1 MTEPKRALKPAMIPE
16 PLFYRSVCRVL
27 GAHRKAWRSIRQQ
40 VIDAV
45 YGTCDYCTKQYDN
58 GKGMVCHEV
67 WEYDDQ
73 NHTATLT
80 DFALACRDC
89 NFVLHPGAALEVGFR
104 QQATGK
110 GSISQR
116 GNQAVE
122 HLSTVLGITS
132 QEANEIMGRALKVH
146 RERARH
152 VWQIVIA
159 AHIIEKHPTLADLR
173 L

>member
-1 MTEPKRALKPAMIPE
+1 MVPV
-16 PLFYRSVCRVL
+16 PLWKRSVCQVL
-27 GAHRKAWRSIRQQ
+27 GTKRKAWRSIRQQ

-45 YGTCDYCTKQYDN
+45 AGTCDYCTKQYDN
-58 GKGMVCHEV
+58 GKGMICHEV

-73 NHTATLT
+73 NHTAILS

-110 GSISQR
+110 GSIAQR

-122 HLSTVLGITS
+122 HLSSVNSIS
-132 QEANEIMGRALKVH
+132 AKEANEILGRALIAH
-146 RERARH
+146 RERSRH
-152 VWQIVIA
+152 NNWQVVIA
-159 AHIIEKHPTLADLR
+159 GHMIEKYPALSGLTL
-173 L
+173 

>member
-1 MTEPKRALKPAMIPE
+1 MIEPKRVLKPAMIPI
-16 PLFYRSVCRVL
+16 PLWNRSVCHVL
-27 GAHRKAWRSIRQQ
+27 GAKSSAWRSIRQQ

-45 YGTCDYCTKQYDN
+45 FGKCEYCPKHYDN

-67 WEYDDQ
+67 WDYDDQ

-80 DFALACRDC
+80 DLALACRDC

-104 QQATGK
+104 QEATGK
-110 GSISQR
+110 GSIAQR

-122 HLSTVLGITS
+122 HLSTVNGITAK
-132 QEANEIMGRALKVH
+132 EAHEILGRALKVH
-146 RERARH
+146 RERSGH
-152 VWQIVIA
+152 SWQIGIA
-159 AHIIEKHPTLADLR
+159 PHMVEKYPALDGLM